1 MGYENFH
8 DSMGPYPA
16 GGELPRHDE
25 ILQRILR
32 VPVGHHYFITYSDR
46 KKVRRIYA
54 AYIKKQIEEH
64 PDSIVLVFPYYDN
77 TNAVRGELTSEGL
90 NTVELEMSGALIIV
104 DITKIVKSQYFQ
116 VPEVER
122 LSEFIKQVEDKNKNK
137 TVFVVADMSVF
148 HHLKKSKELLEY
160 EKKLHQDLAEPKNRK
175 ELCLYH
181 VRDLKA
187 MFSET
192 EAAELE
198 SYHEG
203 KIIAI

>member
-1 MGYENFH
+1 VYQWAIIT
-8 DSMGPYPA
+8 S
-16 GGELPRHDE
+16 L
-25 ILQRILR
+25 RIL
-32 VPVGHHYFITYSDR
+32 TK

-77 TNAVRGELTSEGL
+77 TNAVREELTSEGL
-90 NTVELEMSGALIIV
+90 NTVELEMSGALVIV

-122 LSEFIKQVEDKNKNK
+122 LSEFIKLVEDKNKNK

-160 EKKLHQDLAEPKNRK
+160 EKNYTKIWLS
-175 ELCLYH
+175 
-181 VRDLKA
+181 LKIERNSA
-187 MFSET
+187 YIM
-192 EAAELE
+192 
-198 SYHEG
+198 
-203 KIIAI
+203 

>member
-1 MGYENFH
+1 MGYVNFH

-25 ILQRILR
+25 ILQRILG

-54 AYIKKQIEEH
+54 EYIKKQIEEH

-77 TNAVRGELTSEGL
+77 TNAVREELTSEGL
-90 NTVELEMSGALIIV
+90 NTVELEMSGALVIV

-160 EKKLHQDLAEPKNRK
+160 EKKTTPR
-175 ELCLYH
+175 
-181 VRDLKA
+181 
-187 MFSET
+187 S
-192 EAAELE
+192 
-198 SYHEG
+198 G
-203 KIIAI
+203 